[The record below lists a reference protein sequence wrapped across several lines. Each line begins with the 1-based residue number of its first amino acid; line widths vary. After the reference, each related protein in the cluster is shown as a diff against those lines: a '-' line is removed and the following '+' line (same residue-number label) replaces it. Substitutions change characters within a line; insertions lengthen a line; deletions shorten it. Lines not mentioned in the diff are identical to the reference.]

1 VPVGPGSGRIPVSSF
16 TGQYMALTE
25 SYHDSWLSI
34 DENRL
39 REEQTGLGRS
49 MLRGRRDTSLDQS
62 LFDLSQTEL
71 EMNK

>member
-1 VPVGPGSGRIPVSSF
+1 
-16 TGQYMALTE
+16 MALTE